1 MTSKV
6 IIIIDLILN
15 LILAISKIIIGNIFG
30 SIALTTDGINNL
42 NDGLSNI
49 IGLIGEI
56 VKTKPADKEHPFGH
70 ARFEYIA
77 SMIISMIIILTGLVL
92 LKDGIIHIF
101 KPQSLSYP
109 PVAMMIIIGGI
120 IVKLFIYSFNKCKGK
135 QLHSSVLTAIS
146 YDAFSD
152 VIASSAMLV
161 AMIAENAFGLQLD
174 GWIATIISIYILYS
188 GIKVAKMQIDELL
201 GKEID
206 SNLENDI
213 KDIVKKYP
221 HIEGMHDLIV
231 HNYGPNHKFAT
242 IHLCMDG
249 SFDIYEL
256 HEIIDEI
263 ERDVQQQLGLELLI
277 HLDPVKLN
285 DQEQNDC
292 EAKLQQLLTKY
303 PNITSYHDFRVVHKH
318 NKSYIFVDLQ
328 LPYNT
333 EIDIQEF
340 SLKYID
346 LLAKNYQLEIAI
358 DYI

>member
-1 MTSKV
+1 MTSKI

-15 LILAISKIIIGNIFG
+15 IILAISKIIIGYLVG

-42 NDGLSNI
+42 NDGLSNV

-56 VKTKPADKEHPFGH
+56 VKAKPADKEHPFGH

-77 SMIISMIIILTGLVL
+77 SMIISMFIILTGLVL
-92 LKDGIIHIF
+92 LKDGIIHIVH
-101 KPQSLSYP
+101 PQSLSYP
-109 PVAMMIIIGGI
+109 PMAMMIIIGGI
-120 IVKLFIYSFNKCKGK
+120 IVKLGIFVFNKQQAKH
-135 QLHSSVLTAIS
+135 LHSSVLTAIS

-161 AMIAENAFGLQLD
+161 AMIVENTSGLQLD

-201 GKEID
+201 GKEVD
-206 SNLENDI
+206 SNLEKDI
-213 KDIVKKYP
+213 KDIIKKYP

-249 SFDIYEL
+249 SVDIYEL

-263 ERDVQQQLGLELLI
+263 EREVQHQLGLEFLI

-285 DQEQNDC
+285 DHEQNDC
-292 EAKLQQLLTKY
+292 EAKLQQLLTNY
-303 PNITSYHDFRVVHKH
+303 PNITSYHDFRAVYKH
-318 NKSYIFVDLQ
+318 DQSYIFFDLQ
-328 LPYNT
+328 LPYST
-333 EIDIQEF
+333 KIDIEEF
-340 SLKYID
+340 SQKYLD
-346 LLAKNYQLEIAI
+346 LLEKSYQLEIAI